1 MKFISALVLGALA
14 STASAFAPATPLN
27 VASTG
32 ARRHASLSAS
42 QLRMVADDA
51 KVCLVTG
58 ASRGLGASIALELG
72 KAGQKVVVNY
82 AGSEDKALEVV
93 EAIKA
98 AGGDAIA
105 IQANCGDQDSIKEM
119 FKQVIDEYGTCD
131 VLVNNAGITADGLLM
146 RMKPKQWQDVI
157 DINLTGVFYTT
168 QEFFKL
174 AAKKKMKEGAGR
186 IINISSVV
194 GQMGNEGQANYAAA
208 KGGVIG
214 LTMSNAR
221 EFPSRGVTVNCVC
234 PGYIQTDMTD
244 SLPDAVKD
252 AVISKIPLKRMGK
265 PEEVAGMTKFLAID
279 PAAAYITG
287 HCFNVDGGM
296 AIGA

>member
-1 MKFISALVLGALA
+1 MILIELLG
-14 STASAFAPATPLN
+14 S
-27 VASTG
+27 
-32 ARRHASLSAS
+32 
-42 QLRMVADDA
+42 
-51 KVCLVTG
+51 
-58 ASRGLGASIALELG
+58 
-72 KAGQKVVVNY
+72 
-82 AGSEDKALEVV
+82 
-93 EAIKA
+93 
-98 AGGDAIA
+98 
-105 IQANCGDQDSIKEM
+105 DQDSIKTM
-119 FKQVIDEYGTCD
+119 FKTIIDEYGSVD
-131 VLVNNAGITADGLLM
+131 VLVNNAGITQDGLIM

-174 AAKKKMKEGAGR
+174 ASKKKLKEGAGR

-194 GQMGNEGQANYAAA
+194 GQIGNAGQANYAAA

-234 PGYIQTDMTD
+234 PGYIETEMTA
-244 SLPDAVKD
+244 SLPDAVKE
-252 AVISKIPLKRMGK
+252 AVIGQIPLKRMGK
-265 PEEVAGMTKFLAID
+265 PEEVAGMTRFLAID

>member
-1 MKFISALVLGALA
+1 MKFLSAIVLGAFA
-14 STASAFAPATPLN
+14 STVSAFVPATPLN
-27 VASTG
+27 VVSSP
-32 ARRHASLSAS
+32 RRHASPSEI
-42 QLRMVADDA
+42 RMVAENA

-58 ASRGLGASIALELG
+58 ASRGLGAAIALELG

-82 AGSEDKALEVV
+82 AGSKDKALEVV
-93 EAIKA
+93 DAVIA
-98 AGGDAIA
+98 AGGHAIA
-105 IQANCGDQDSIKEM
+105 VQADCSNQESIQAM

-131 VLVNNAGITADGLLM
+131 VLVNNAGITADGLVL

-174 AAKKKMKEGAGR
+174 ASKKKMSEGAGR

-194 GQMGNEGQANYAAA
+194 GQVGNEGQANYAAA

-244 SLPDAVKD
+244 ALPDAVKEM
-252 AVISKIPLKRMGK
+252 VIKKIPLARMGK
-265 PEEVAGMTKFLAID
+265 AEEVAGMTRFLAID

>member
-1 MKFISALVLGALA
+1 MKFVSALLFGALA
-14 STASAFAPATPLN
+14 TTASAFAPATPLN
-27 VASTG
+27 TARTST
-32 ARRHASLSAS
+32 RQHAS
-42 QLRMVADDA
+42 QLSMVADDA

-82 AGSEDKALEVV
+82 AGSADKAAEVV

-105 IQANCGDQDSIKEM
+105 VQADCSDQDSIKAMYKTIIE
-119 FKQVIDEYGTCD
+119 EWGTCD

-174 AAKKKMKEGAGR
+174 ASKKKMKEGAGR

-252 AVISKIPLKRMGK
+252 AVVSKIPLGRMGQ
-265 PEEVAGMTKFLAID
+265 PEEVAGMTRFLAID

>member
-1 MKFISALVLGALA
+1 MKFSALLFGALA
-14 STASAFAPATPLN
+14 STASAFAPHTPLAN
-27 VASTG
+27 
-32 ARRHASLSAS
+32 ARQNAS

-58 ASRGLGASIALELG
+58 ASRGIGAAIALELG

-82 AGSEDKALEVV
+82 AGSEAKALEVV
-93 EAIKA
+93 EAVKA

-105 IQANCGDQDSIKEM
+105 IQADCGNQASIQAM
-119 FKQVIDEYGTCD
+119 FKQVMEEYGTVD
-131 VLVNNAGITADGLLM
+131 VLVNNAGITKDGLVM
-146 RMKPKQWQDVI
+146 RMKPAQWQDVI
-157 DINLTGVFYTT
+157 DINLTGVFYTS

-174 AAKKKMKEGAGR
+174 CAKKKMSEGAGR
-186 IINISSVV
+186 IINMSSVV
-194 GQMGNEGQANYAAA
+194 GQVGNAGQANYAAA

-221 EFPSRGVTVNCVC
+221 EFTSRGVLVNAIC
-234 PGYIQTDMTD
+234 PGYIQSDMTD
-244 SLPDAVKD
+244 ELPDAVKD
-252 AVISKIPLKRMGK
+252 AVISQIPLARMGK
-265 PEEVAGMTKFLAID
+265 PEEIAGMTRFLALD

-287 HCFNVDGGM
+287 HTFNVDGGM

>member
-1 MKFISALVLGALA
+1 MKLTLA
-14 STASAFAPATPLN
+14 FVAGLAATANAFAPATPLN
-27 VASTG
+27 IRQAS
-32 ARRHASLSAS
+32 SSAS

-58 ASRGLGASIALELG
+58 ASRGLGAAIALELG

-82 AGSEDKALEVV
+82 AGSKDKAEEVV

-105 IQANCGDQDSIKEM
+105 LQANCSDQDDIKAMYKTIIE
-119 FKQVIDEYGTCD
+119 EYGTCD

-174 AAKKKMKEGAGR
+174 ASKKKQKEGAGR

-252 AVISKIPLKRMGK
+252 AVISKIPLARMGK
-265 PEEVAGMTKFLAID
+265 PEEVAGMTRFLALD
-279 PAAAYITG
+279 PAADYITG
-287 HCFNVDGGM
+287 HCFNVDGGIAM
-296 AIGA
+296 GA

>member
-1 MKFISALVLGALA
+1 MKFVSALVLALA

-27 VASTG
+27 IAPSS
-32 ARRHASLSAS
+32 RRHTSSSAS

-58 ASRGLGASIALELG
+58 ASRGLGAAIALELG

-82 AGSEDKALEVV
+82 SGNVAMALAVV

-98 AGGDAIA
+98 AGGDGIA
-105 IQANCGDQDSIKEM
+105 VQADCSDQDSIKAM
-119 FKQVIDEYGTCD
+119 FKTVIDEYGTCD
-131 VLVNNAGITADGLLM
+131 VLINNAGITADGLLM

-174 AAKKKMKEGAGR
+174 ASKKKMKEGAGR

-234 PGYIQTDMTD
+234 PGYIRTEMTD
-244 SLPDAVKD
+244 VLPDAVKS
-252 AVISKIPLKRMGK
+252 AVISKIPLGRMGE
-265 PEEVAGMTKFLAID
+265 PAEVAGMTRFLAID

>member
-1 MKFISALVLGALA
+1 MKFLSAIVLGAFA

-27 VASTG
+27 VGSSS
-32 ARRHASLSAS
+32 RRHVSPSEI
-42 QLRMVADDA
+42 RMVAENA

-58 ASRGLGASIALELG
+58 ASRGLGAAIALELG

-82 AGSEDKALEVV
+82 AGSKDKALEVV
-93 EAIKA
+93 DAVIA
-98 AGGDAIA
+98 AGGHAIA
-105 IQANCGDQDSIKEM
+105 VQADCSNQESIQAM

-131 VLVNNAGITADGLLM
+131 VLVNNAGITADGLVL

-157 DINLTGVFYTT
+157 DINLTGVFYTS

-174 AAKKKMKEGAGR
+174 ASKKKMKEGAGR

-194 GQMGNEGQANYAAA
+194 GQVGNEGQANYAAA

-244 SLPDAVKD
+244 ALPDAVKD
-252 AVISKIPLKRMGK
+252 MIIKKIPMARMGK
-265 PEEVAGMTKFLAID
+265 PDEVAGMTRFLAID

>member
-1 MKFISALVLGALA
+1 MLNQYNMKFSALLFGALA
-14 STASAFAPATPLN
+14 STASAFAPHTPLAN
-27 VASTG
+27 
-32 ARRHASLSAS
+32 ARQNAS

-58 ASRGLGASIALELG
+58 ASRGIGAAIALELG

-82 AGSEDKALEVV
+82 AGSEAKALEVV
-93 EAIKA
+93 EAVKA

-105 IQANCGDQDSIKEM
+105 IQADCGNQASIQDM
-119 FKQVIDEYGTCD
+119 FKKIMEEYGTVD
-131 VLVNNAGITADGLLM
+131 VLVNNAGITKDGLVM
-146 RMKPKQWQDVI
+146 RMKPAQWQDVI
-157 DINLTGVFYTT
+157 DINLTGVFYTS

-174 AAKKKMKEGAGR
+174 CAKKKMSEGAGR
-186 IINISSVV
+186 IINMSSVV
-194 GQMGNEGQANYAAA
+194 GQVGNAGQANYAAA

-221 EFPSRGVTVNCVC
+221 EFTSRGVLVNAIC
-234 PGYIQTDMTD
+234 PGYIQSDMTD
-244 SLPDAVKD
+244 ELPDAVKD
-252 AVISKIPLKRMGK
+252 AVISQIPLARMGK
-265 PEEVAGMTKFLAID
+265 PEEIAGMTRFLALD

-287 HCFNVDGGM
+287 HTFNVDGGM

>member
-1 MKFISALVLGALA
+1 MKFVSALVLGTLA
-14 STASAFAPATPLN
+14 STASAFAPATKLN
-27 VASTG
+27 VA
-32 ARRHASLSAS
+32 RHASSSPS

-58 ASRGLGASIALELG
+58 ASRGLGACIALELG

-82 AGSEDKALEVV
+82 AGSEDKANEVV
-93 EAIKA
+93 AAVKE

-105 IQANCGDQDSIKEM
+105 IQANCSDQDSIKAM
-119 FKQVIDEYGTCD
+119 FKTIIDEYGSCD
-131 VLVNNAGITADGLLM
+131 VLVNNAGITADGLVM

-174 AAKKKMKEGAGR
+174 ASKKKMKEGAGR

-194 GQMGNEGQANYAAA
+194 GQIGNAGQANYAAA

-244 SLPDAVKD
+244 ALPDAVKES
-252 AVISKIPLKRMGK
+252 VIGKIPLGRMGK

>member
-1 MKFISALVLGALA
+1 MKFFSALVLGALA

-27 VASTG
+27 VATSRSAST
-32 ARRHASLSAS
+32 S

-82 AGSEDKALEVV
+82 AGSEEKANEVV
-93 EAIKA
+93 EAVKA

-105 IQANCGDQDSIKEM
+105 IQADCSDQDSIKAM
-119 FKQVIDEYGTCD
+119 FKQIIDEYGSCD
-131 VLVNNAGITADGLLM
+131 VLVNNAGITQDGLLM

-168 QEFFKL
+168 QEFFKI
-174 AAKKKMKEGAGR
+174 AAKKKLKEGAGR

-234 PGYIQTDMTD
+234 PGYIQTDMTEG
-244 SLPDAVKD
+244 LPDAVKD
-252 AVISKIPLKRMGK
+252 AVVSKIPLGRMGQ
-265 PEEVAGMTKFLAID
+265 PEEVAGMTRFLAVD

>member
-1 MKFISALVLGALA
+1 MKFLSAIVLGAFA

-27 VASTG
+27 VVSTP
-32 ARRHASLSAS
+32 RRHASS
-42 QLRMVADDA
+42 QIRMVAENA

-82 AGSEDKALEVV
+82 AGSKDKAMEVV
-93 EAIKA
+93 AAIKA

-105 IQANCGDQDSIKEM
+105 VQADCSNQESIQAM

-131 VLVNNAGITADGLLM
+131 VLVNNAGITADGLVM

-157 DINLTGVFYTT
+157 DINLTGVFFTS

-174 AAKKKMKEGAGR
+174 AAKKKMSEGAGR

-234 PGYIQTDMTD
+234 PGYIQTEMTD
-244 SLPDAVKD
+244 VLPDAVKEM
-252 AVISKIPLKRMGK
+252 IIKKIPMARMGK
-265 PEEVAGMTKFLAID
+265 PEEVAGMTRFLAID

>member
-1 MKFISALVLGALA
+1 MKFLSAIFLGALA

-27 VASTG
+27 VATT
-32 ARRHASLSAS
+32 RRNSS

-58 ASRGLGASIALELG
+58 ASRGLGAAIALELG

-82 AGSEDKALEVV
+82 AGSKDRALEVV
-93 EAIKA
+93 EQIKA
-98 AGGDAIA
+98 VGGDAIA
-105 IQANCGDQDSIKEM
+105 VQANCADQEDIKKM
-119 FKQVIDEYGTCD
+119 FSTIVDEFGTVD
-131 VLVNNAGITADGLLM
+131 VLINNAGITQDGLVM

-174 AAKKKMKEGAGR
+174 ASKKKMSEGAGR

-221 EFPSRGVTVNCVC
+221 EFPSRGVVVNCVC
-234 PGYIQTDMTD
+234 PGYIQTEMTD
-244 SLPDAVKD
+244 ILPDAVKD
-252 AVISKIPLKRMGK
+252 AVLKKIPLGRMGK
-265 PEEVAGMTKFLAID
+265 PEEVAGMTRFLAID